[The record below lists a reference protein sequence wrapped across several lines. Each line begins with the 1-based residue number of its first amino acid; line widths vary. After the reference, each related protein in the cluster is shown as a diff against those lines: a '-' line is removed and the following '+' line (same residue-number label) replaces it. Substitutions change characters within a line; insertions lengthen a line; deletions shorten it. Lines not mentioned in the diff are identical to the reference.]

1 MFEVVDIEGSG
12 WTRVDSSRLLCSQG
26 FSLGNFLPSSGVLVS
41 GAIYHGLRRA
51 FRTLTMFEMVDK
63 EGSGW
68 TRVDSSRLLCSQAL
82 AWEPS
87 LSSSQAL
94 AWGFPPFLG
103 GVGIRGNLPRVASSV
118 SNINNVRNGRQR
130 GLRLDKGR

>member
-1 MFEVVDIEGSG
+1 MVDIEGSG

-68 TRVDSSRLLCSQAL
+68 TRVDSSRLLCSQGFSLGHVLPSSGELVSAGRYQRL
-82 AWEPS
+82 RRASRTLTMFEMVDKVGSAWT
-87 LSSSQAL
+87 
-94 AWGFPPFLG
+94 
-103 GVGIRGNLPRVASSV
+103 
-118 SNINNVRNGRQR
+118 
-130 GLRLDKGR
+130 

>member
-1 MFEVVDIEGSG
+1 MFDVVDHHCSGS
-12 WTRVDSSRLLCSQG
+12 TRVDSNRLLCSQDVC
-26 FSLGNFLPSSGVLVS
+26 LGNFLPSSGVLVS

-82 AWEPS
+82 AWEPE
-87 LSSSQAL
+87 
-94 AWGFPPFLG
+94 
-103 GVGIRGNLPRVASSV
+103 RGEETRSEKP
-118 SNINNVRNGRQR
+118 G
-130 GLRLDKGR
+130 